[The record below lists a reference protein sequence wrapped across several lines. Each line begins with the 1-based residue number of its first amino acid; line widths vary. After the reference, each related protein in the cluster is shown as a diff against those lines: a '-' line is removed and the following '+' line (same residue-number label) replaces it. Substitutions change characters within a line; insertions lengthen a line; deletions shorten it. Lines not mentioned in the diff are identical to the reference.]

1 MIRSR
6 CPRTPEL
13 LAALR
18 RGGAYG
24 DDRAHVASCRE
35 CADALL
41 VASFLTGEATAAAA
55 EARPPDPAV
64 VLWRARRARRRRAAA
79 RALTPIAVWERIAAV
94 AAAAGVGAAIV
105 VGGLGGLGGVGGALG
120 SLFSGA
126 GSDLAAGLPVAAAA
140 LLIALAAG
148 GAYWAW
154 AEE

>member
-18 RGGAYG
+18 RGGAG
-24 DDRAHVASCRE
+24 RDDRAHAASCRE

-41 VASFLTGEATAAAA
+41 VASFLTGEATAAAG
-55 EARPPDPAV
+55 ARPPDPAV
-64 VLWRARRARRRRAAA
+64 VLWRARRARRRRAAD

>member
-6 CPRTPEL
+6 CRRTPEL

-18 RGGAYG
+18 RGGAG
-24 DDRAHVASCRE
+24 RDDRAHAASCRE

-64 VLWRARRARRRRAAA
+64 VLWRARRARRSRAAD
-79 RALTPIAVWERIAAV
+79 RALTPIAVWERIAAL
-94 AAAAGVGAAIV
+94 AAAAGVGAAV
-105 VGGLGGLGGVGGALG
+105 VVGGLGGVGGALG